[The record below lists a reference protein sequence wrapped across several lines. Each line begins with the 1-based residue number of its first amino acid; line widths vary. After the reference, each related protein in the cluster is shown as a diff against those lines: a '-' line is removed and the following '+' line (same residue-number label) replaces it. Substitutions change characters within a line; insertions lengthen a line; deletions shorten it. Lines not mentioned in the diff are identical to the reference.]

1 MRKRAAVMTAA
12 LALLLMT
19 GLPALS
25 QDSTADKAQKPA
37 AVELSEARAKQ
48 TAETVF
54 AQFVDA
60 YNKHDAKAAA
70 ALFSLDTEAAM
81 VSDQAGVQKASGR
94 DLLQGVI
101 SSNFEQNKEDRIS
114 AHSVLS
120 AHFASPG
127 AVVAV
132 VGTDRK
138 SSPTAETRKDRFALI
153 LEKRGATW
161 QIAVLRLYPNVAVS
175 PAPTSPAPT
184 SPSP

>member
-1 MRKRAAVMTAA
+1 MKKRAAVMTAA

-25 QDSTADKAQKPA
+25 QGTADKAEKPA
-37 AVELSEARAKQ
+37 AAELSEARAKQ

-132 VGTDRK
+132 VGTDMK
-138 SSPTAETRKDRFALI
+138 SSPTAEARKDRFALI

-184 SPSP
+184 TPNP

>member
-1 MRKRAAVMTAA
+1 MRKPAAVVTAA

-25 QDSTADKAQKPA
+25 QGTADKAEKPA
-37 AVELSEARAKQ
+37 AAELSEAKAKQ
-48 TAETVF
+48 TVEAVF
-54 AQFVDA
+54 ARFVDA
-60 YNKHDAKAAA
+60 YNKRDAKAAA

-81 VSDQAGVQKASGR
+81 VTDQEGVQKASGR

-101 SSNFEQNKEDRIS
+101 SSNFEQNKEARLS

-132 VGTDRK
+132 VGTDMK
-138 SSPTAETRKDRFALI
+138 ASPTAETRKDRFALI